1 LCLGDGIAIVIVPA
15 HHAAAALAGCAA
27 LAGSKANLSLQSEIA
42 LWLYFVI
49 YSTEST

>member
-1 LCLGDGIAIVIVPA
+1 VCGFISPSPVPA

-42 LWLYFVI
+42 LWLYFAI
-49 YSTEST
+49 HQLNFT